1 MTSSMT
7 LAAFMRSLL
16 SQLFTAAD
24 IEYGDGHKNDSRR
37 KKNDI
42 EHMLFFLD

>member
-1 MTSSMT
+1 MTSSIT
-7 LAAFMRSLL
+7 LAAFIQSLL

-24 IEYGDGHKNDSRR
+24 IEDGDGHKNDSRG

-42 EHMLFFLD
+42 EHMLFLLD